1 MSDLNLYSVNWQ
13 DGMLLT
19 QQHLK
24 SQEKYFEDLARW
36 YATSAGDNFGL
47 IRKSLSG
54 QPALNLN
61 LIVSGSRL
69 RVEVLRCQAITPG
82 GYYIEVNESA
92 RNAVVGEAELGD
104 GNVPVFIGVDPE
116 AKLQVGEPDPKEDV
130 PRVPYV
136 ANRYTLFLG
145 KKPSLPEEQFL
156 QIGQVAVSGG
166 EAALSATYYPPC
178 LSIFADERLNQKAI
192 DLRNRLENL
201 LSLASRAYTAIATS
215 GALSTESSSLQVAF
229 KETMYHLAF
238 HLSATLDELVTGRNS
253 GHPIRLVIVFKK
265 LFRVFTTLLNL
276 QPGLKDYLN
285 EKFFVKQ
292 MNTEVGRFMSGVESF
307 LLSEYDHRDI
317 GGQIKSID
325 DTVGTLRAIF
335 GFLAQLKSE
344 QLGPQAV
351 ATDALTYR
359 GKTYRIVT
367 LGTCTAEQVGELSYV
382 LIALPS
388 PIPVADTVLLMS
400 KDLFSTAE
408 WNNMQVRLGFNE
420 ARGLGETDPVDVD
433 TTTYGDKVALHP
445 QDILKSPAVSQ
456 VTLIFRGARDMEK
469 FASLGK
475 TDLIMYSV

>member
-1 MSDLNLYSVNWQ
+1 
-13 DGMLLT
+13 
-19 QQHLK
+19 
-24 SQEKYFEDLARW
+24 
-36 YATSAGDNFGL
+36 
-47 IRKSLSG
+47 
-54 QPALNLN
+54 
-61 LIVSGSRL
+61 
-69 RVEVLRCQAITPG
+69 
-82 GYYIEVNESA
+82 
-92 RNAVVGEAELGD
+92 
-104 GNVPVFIGVDPE
+104 
-116 AKLQVGEPDPKEDV
+116 
-130 PRVPYV
+130 
-136 ANRYTLFLG
+136 
-145 KKPSLPEEQFL
+145 
-156 QIGQVAVSGG
+156 
-166 EAALSATYYPPC
+166 
-178 LSIFADERLNQKAI
+178 
-192 DLRNRLENL
+192 
-201 LSLASRAYTAIATS
+201 
-215 GALSTESSSLQVAF
+215 
-229 KETMYHLAF
+229 
-238 HLSATLDELVTGRNS
+238 
-253 GHPIRLVIVFKK
+253 
-265 LFRVFTTLLNL
+265 
-276 QPGLKDYLN
+276 
-285 EKFFVKQ
+285 

-317 GGQIKSID
+317 GGQIKVID

-445 QDILKSPAVSQ
+445 QDILKSPGVSQ